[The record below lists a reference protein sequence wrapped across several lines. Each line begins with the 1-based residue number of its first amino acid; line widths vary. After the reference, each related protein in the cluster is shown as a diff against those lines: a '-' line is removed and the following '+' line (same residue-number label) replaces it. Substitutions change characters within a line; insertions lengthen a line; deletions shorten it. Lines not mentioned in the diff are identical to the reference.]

1 MISYAR
7 LTAAAALLATSALAT
22 AQSPPPPIP
31 AEAKM
36 QAVPYLENAGMSD
49 VFEIT
54 SSEIALT
61 KSQNPMIRTY
71 ATELIGHHT
80 MTTNTAL
87 AAAKKGG
94 VMPPPPVLN
103 AQFRA
108 LVSELNNAP
117 AADFDRIYIA
127 QQIPS
132 HQGALDLQTGYAANG
147 DNASLKAAA
156 RASVPIVRQHL
167 DEANKLQARMARR

>member
-1 MISYAR
+1 MVHLVR
-7 LTAAAALLATSALAT
+7 LGVAALLATSALAS
-22 AQSPPPPIP
+22 AQLAPPPIP

-36 QAVPYLENAGMSD
+36 QAMPYLENAGMSD

-54 SSEIALT
+54 ASQIALS
-61 KSQNPMIRTY
+61 KSRNPAVRKY
-71 ATELIGHHT
+71 ATMLIGHHT

-94 VMPPPPVLN
+94 IMPPPPVLN

-108 LVSELNNAP
+108 MISELNTAP
-117 AADFDRIYIA
+117 AGDFDRLYIA
-127 QQIPS
+127 QQIPA

-147 DNASLKAAA
+147 DNAPLRAAAKAA
-156 RASVPIVRQHL
+156 VPIVKQHL
-167 DEANKLQARMARR
+167 DDATKMQAKMARM